1 LNNAQEALEGLRR
14 RLQQRALSGRPFRV
28 VLTGLPN
35 AGKSSL
41 FNALAAQSLALVSPQ
56 AGTTRDYLVQRLSLD
71 GVDLELVDTAGQEQ
85 AAGTRQQA
93 SASDQEKSISH
104 QAQAA
109 RRRQLE
115 QADLLLVCLDASRPA
130 GNSDLPSAAGMDVL
144 PIWTKCDLVHDS
156 FLPPHALRTSAVQG
170 DGIGALRSLLAARA
184 RAAIRPSALAPSL
197 SRCQH
202 HIEACSAHVAQAIQL
217 VQPGEFPELLALE
230 LRLALEQLG
239 EMVGAVYT
247 DDLLDRIFGQFCI
260 GK

>member
-1 LNNAQEALEGLRR
+1 
-14 RLQQRALSGRPFRV
+14 
-28 VLTGLPN
+28 
-35 AGKSSL
+35 L

-56 AGTTRDYLVQRLSLD
+56 AGTTRDYLVQRLHLD
-71 GVDLELVDTAGQEQ
+71 GVDIELVDTAGQEE
-85 AAGTRQQA
+85 ATGNRQQA
-93 SASDQEKSISH
+93 TGPEPEQAIRH

-109 RRRQLE
+109 RRWQLE

-130 GNSDLPSAAGMDVL
+130 GDADSPAAAGVDVL
-144 PIWTKCDLVHDS
+144 LIWTKCDLVHDLC
-156 FLPPHALRTSAVQG
+156 LPPNSLRTSAVQG